1 MSANENYISGL
12 ESYRDKMEFPMEMLA
27 VTLDQYNE
35 NGVELEDYKIV
46 EAATNTINKLKKLIA
61 LTGKYSEEEL
71 KVILSF

>member
-1 MSANENYISGL
+1 MSTNENYISSL

-27 VTLDQYNE
+27 VTLEPYNE
-35 NGVELEDYKIV
+35 NEFDLEDYKIV
-46 EAATNTINKLKKLIA
+46 EAATNTIKKLKKLIA